1 MPRPTVA
8 VVDLAKVRHNILA
21 IRDRIGPDRKILIAV
36 KADAYGH
43 GAVPVSRMAEAI
55 GVDMLGLATVE
66 EGVELRQA
74 GIRLPMLVL
83 GHILPEEAETAIRH
97 DVTVS
102 VCNLGVARAMS
113 SAGQA
118 LGREA
123 GVFVNI
129 DTGMGRVGVYPLT
142 EAAPFLEQVRLL
154 PGLRLDGVFSHFPIA
169 DEADKAFSHD
179 QIARLKAV
187 VQAARAR
194 GIEVPIVSMANS
206 GALYDLPESTF
217 DMVRPGIMIYGFRPS
232 PHVSDAFTV
241 EPAMTLK
248 SRIVF
253 LKTVDKGTTLGYGRT
268 YSVPRDRSVVATVP
282 IGYADGYNR
291 LLSNRGPVLVGGCRY
306 TVSGRVS
313 MDQITIDL
321 GPEAD
326 ARVGDEVVMIGRQ
339 GEEEIGAQE
348 IADMLGTIVHEVA
361 CAVSKRVPRTWID
374 SDAEEG

>member
-142 EAAPFLEQVRLL
+142 EAAPFLEQVR
-154 PGLRLDGVFSHFPIA
+154 
-169 DEADKAFSHD
+169 
-179 QIARLKAV
+179 
-187 VQAARAR
+187 
-194 GIEVPIVSMANS
+194 
-206 GALYDLPESTF
+206 
-217 DMVRPGIMIYGFRPS
+217 
-232 PHVSDAFTV
+232 
-241 EPAMTLK
+241 
-248 SRIVF
+248 
-253 LKTVDKGTTLGYGRT
+253 
-268 YSVPRDRSVVATVP
+268 
-282 IGYADGYNR
+282 
-291 LLSNRGPVLVGGCRY
+291 
-306 TVSGRVS
+306 
-313 MDQITIDL
+313 
-321 GPEAD
+321 
-326 ARVGDEVVMIGRQ
+326 
-339 GEEEIGAQE
+339 
-348 IADMLGTIVHEVA
+348 
-361 CAVSKRVPRTWID
+361 
-374 SDAEEG
+374 